1 MTYDKDDRDS
11 NGDDGEEVRRG
22 DDGATVRLRGS
33 SAFTSMFKDFSGEK
47 DLVFCGVFDGH
58 GPSGHRVARH
68 ARDVVPT
75 KLSKAI
81 KKQLS
86 QPENGV
92 VSEACVEPDN
102 NGGNQRNRLVSKWEA
117 AFEESFKEF
126 DQELSLDSSIDCFLT
141 ILIIREKIW
150 WLQT

>member
-1 MTYDKDDRDS
+1 MIYKKIHLGYDLCQCIQRKL
-11 NGDDGEEVRRG
+11 NQN
-22 DDGATVRLRGS
+22 LQ
-33 SAFTSMFKDFSGEK
+33 DFSGEK

-126 DQELSLDSSIDCFLT
+126 DQELSLDSSIDCFCSGTTAVT
-141 ILIIREKIW
+141 IIKQVNFQHPIFSNFPRN
-150 WLQT
+150 